1 MAAGY
6 LLTIINFFFQSPQKS
21 FEAVSPLSAVLSQA
35 AADSTDGSMISK
47 TKPKQTTAAPT
58 KTSLFG
64 DEEDDL
70 FGGKSTEEKPKVE
83 EKKEVISESPKP
95 KKPVGGVSMFGG
107 VDLFA
112 GKKPSFIGDE
122 AEPKSTVAPKIPEGK
137 KEVLAPSPLISDM

>member
-1 MAAGY
+1 
-6 LLTIINFFFQSPQKS
+6 
-21 FEAVSPLSAVLSQA
+21 
-35 AADSTDGSMISK
+35 MISN

-58 KTSLFG
+58 KTGLLS

-70 FGGKSTEEKPKVE
+70 FGGKSVEEKPKVE

-122 AEPKSTVAPKIPEGK
+122 AEPKPTVAPKIPEGK
-137 KEVLAPSPLISDM
+137 KEVLTPSPLISDMWQGYSRIRRFQKKVEKESPPYPHPPFLTCGKAGSEETT

>member
-1 MAAGY
+1 MNDCRLSFDHY
-6 LLTIINFFFQSPQKS
+6 QFFFQSPQKS
-21 FEAVSPLSAVLSQA
+21 FEAVSPLSAAISQA
-35 AADSTDGSMISK
+35 APDATDGSMNSK
-47 TKPKQTTAAPT
+47 TKPKQTAAPT
-58 KTSLFG
+58 KTGLFI

-70 FGGKSTEEKPKVE
+70 FGGKSVEEKPKVE

-122 AEPKSTVAPKIPEGK
+122 AEPKPTVAPKIPEGK
-137 KEVLAPSPLISDM
+137 KEVLTPFPLISDM

>member
-1 MAAGY
+1 MDDCRLSFDHY
-6 LLTIINFFFQSPQKS
+6 QFFFQSPQKS
-21 FEAVSPLSAVLSQA
+21 FEAVSPLSAALSQA
-35 AADSTDGSMISK
+35 APDSTDGSMISK
-47 TKPKQTTAAPT
+47 TKPKQTAAPT
-58 KTSLFG
+58 KTSLFS

-70 FGGKSTEEKPKVE
+70 FGGKSVEEKPKVE

-122 AEPKSTVAPKIPEGK
+122 AEPKTTVAPKIPEGK
-137 KEVLAPSPLISDM
+137 KEVLTPSPLISDM